1 MRKTLLICSFF
12 WAALLISNVA
22 ARKGNKG
29 RSGKNGGAEDG
40 INNSTEVSPAM
51 ECLGQK
57 LETSKLNLAHATC
70 SDEVMGQIPAALADN
85 GRARR
90 KFAKKNQMC
99 IKLCQRKHQ
108 GILDDEGKFSEPGTS
123 RFVDDLFPE
132 KARPR
137 IQRGLKRCAEDHE
150 ETFETVNKC
159 RNYKRF
165 EKCIIRVISKNCGM
179 KKGKMNINEETRRH
193 GGNKNK
199 KKPHNHHH
207 HEIIDEDRETN

>member
-12 WAALLISNVA
+12 WGALLISNVA
-22 ARKGNKG
+22 ARKGNNKG
-29 RSGKNGGAEDG
+29 RKNGGAEDG
-40 INNSTEVSPAM
+40 SNSTETSPAM

-57 LETSKLNLAHATC
+57 LEESKLNLAHATC
-70 SDEVMGQIPAALADN
+70 VDEIMREIPAVDN

-90 KFAKKNQMC
+90 KFVKKNQMC

-108 GILDDEGKFSEPGTS
+108 GILDDGGKFSETGAN
-123 RFVDDLFPE
+123 RFVDDLFPQ

-179 KKGKMNINEETRRH
+179 KKGKMNMNEETRRH
-193 GGNKNK
+193 GGNKERK
-199 KKPHNHHH
+199 KDRNHQHH
-207 HEIIDEDRETN
+207 HENIEDDSETT

>member
-12 WAALLISNVA
+12 WAALLILNVE

-29 RSGKNGGAEDG
+29 RLGKNEDG
-40 INNSTEVSPAM
+40 SNSTETSPPM

-57 LETSKLNLAHATC
+57 LEASKLNLAHATC
-70 SDEVMGQIPAALADN
+70 TDEVMGQIPAAQADN

-108 GILDDEGKFSEPGTS
+108 GILDDEGKFSETGAN
-123 RFVDDLFPE
+123 RFIDDLFPE
-132 KARPR
+132 KTRPR
-137 IQRGLKRCAEDHE
+137 IQRGFKRCAEDHE

-159 RNYKRF
+159 RNYKKF
-165 EKCIIRVISKNCGM
+165 EKCVIRIISKNCGM
-179 KKGKMNINEETRRH
+179 KKGKMNMNEETRRH

-199 KKPHNHHH
+199 KKDHNHHH
-207 HEIIDEDRETN
+207 ENIDDDSETN